1 MTVIGFS
8 RAALAMIFDALKSN
22 PAFVSDVKIFNNLK
36 IEGDFIYQNKKIPET
51 EIINDFEFI
60 LGAVQPETKR
70 KIVNLYNLTY
80 QTLINKTAYISG
92 NAKIGGGSI
101 IDGLAYIS
109 SGVQL
114 GKYVT
119 IYNGCWINHDSIFED
134 YVTICPGSTI
144 CGNVKIGEGTFV
156 GAGSVI
162 KNGIRIGAN
171 CVIGSGSNVVA
182 DIADEITVFGNPAI
196 TH

>member
-80 QTLINKTAYISG
+80 QTLINKTAFISG
-92 NAKIGGGSI
+92 NAQIGGGSM

-109 SGVQL
+109 SGVRI

-119 IYNGCWINHDSIFED
+119 VYSSAVISHDCKLGD
-134 YVTICPGSTI
+134 YVTVCPGAVI
-144 CGNVKIGEGTFV
+144 CGNVEIGEGTFI
-156 GAGSVI
+156 GAGSTI
-162 KNGIRIGAN
+162 KNEIRIGAN
-171 CVIGSGSNVVA
+171 CVIGCGSNVVA